1 MSGILT
7 KFRNNIISF
16 FDELI
21 EQFPN
26 EPDFVIIRF
35 FLKDKIPPE
44 DIISYFIQKVLPDKQ
59 LVVNRDEK
67 FFTETNSLFGLLPE
81 AQANTFKRIWKS
93 PSLDKDDRMAIWKWV
108 DTFIFIAES
117 YQKSLVDSKRS

>member
-1 MSGILT
+1 MTEILREF
-7 KFRNNIISF
+7 KNNIISF

-35 FLKDKIPPE
+35 FLKDKIPSE
-44 DIISYFIQKVLPDKQ
+44 DIILYFIQKVLPDKE
-59 LVVNRDEK
+59 LVKKRDEK

-81 AQANTFKRIWKS
+81 NQANTFKRIWKS
-93 PSLDKDDRMAIWKWV
+93 SALDKDDRMVIWKWV
-108 DTFIFIAES
+108 DTFIFIAEK
-117 YQKSLVDSKRS
+117 YQKH